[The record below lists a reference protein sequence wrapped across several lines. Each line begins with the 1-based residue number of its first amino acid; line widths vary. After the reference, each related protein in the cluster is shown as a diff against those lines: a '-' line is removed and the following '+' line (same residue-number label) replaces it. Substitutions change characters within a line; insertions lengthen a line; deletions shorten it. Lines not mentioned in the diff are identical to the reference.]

1 MLNEIF
7 FLNLVVDLSDYFS
20 KEISRDLVFKF
31 KKKEQVKIK
40 NLQWKDEGKSYIQL
54 FSCDNDKRA
63 AVLFSYSFLVQFSS
77 LMLGHNQFN
86 ALPSKSFL
94 TESFVGWLIN
104 KRMILFFEQQ
114 KMILKKTSLVS
125 SSRHLFNFSD
135 SESLE
140 SVTIQ
145 VLNGQKIMG
154 DFLFLTSLD
163 TVEGAVLK

>member
-1 MLNEIF
+1 
-7 FLNLVVDLSDYFS
+7 
-20 KEISRDLVFKF
+20 
-31 KKKEQVKIK
+31 
-40 NLQWKDEGKSYIQL
+40 
-54 FSCDNDKRA
+54 
-63 AVLFSYSFLVQFSS
+63 
-77 LMLGHNQFN
+77 MLGHNQFN